1 MYGLVGADLSQ
12 VLLQSP
18 NFPFCN
24 IVVTKLTIAAG
35 GSPNSQT
42 HRPVHHPVSQP
53 FGTVRRG
60 FTAAEVAIVLLPLRS
75 PARPEAV
82 SLARMEGDQSEG
94 GEEDSDFSQSDID
107 MASEEDDMLYN
118 LNVIDGI
125 EIGMDINTVGQGE
138 EVVLRGEMDEVNTF
152 DDLEY
157 PSFEELNLEC
167 SSDEEVG
174 YRFPEFFAE
183 MDMRNPKL
191 EVGQLFRSMQ
201 EFRCAVRSYGA
212 LNGYNVKL
220 RCNDRKRAQGVCKSG
235 CSWRIW
241 ASKLNETETVQVK
254 SYTPEHTCTRSQ
266 YNRHCNYIFLTH
278 RYIEQFKAD
287 PDWKTKSIL
296 ATVRNDLKTE
306 ISRNVACRM
315 RQYAKEILFGTL
327 QEQFGLLRRY
337 AAEVHR
343 TNPGS
348 SIFITLKEQDGCRK
362 VIGVD
367 GCHLRGC
374 FGGIM
379 LTAVGQDASNCI
391 YPVAYAVVEKEN
403 TEAWRWFMKYL
414 AEDIQ
419 MENGRGWTLMTDK
432 QKGLQNVC
440 DELFPEAEH

>member
-1 MYGLVGADLSQ
+1 
-12 VLLQSP
+12 
-18 NFPFCN
+18 
-24 IVVTKLTIAAG
+24 
-35 GSPNSQT
+35 
-42 HRPVHHPVSQP
+42 
-53 FGTVRRG
+53 
-60 FTAAEVAIVLLPLRS
+60 
-75 PARPEAV
+75 
-82 SLARMEGDQSEG
+82 MEGDQSGG
-94 GEEDSDFSQSDID
+94 GEEDSDFSQSDLD
-107 MASEEDDMLYN
+107 MASEEDDMLYD

-125 EIGMDINTVGQGE
+125 EFGMDNNIVGQGE
-138 EVVLRGEMDEVNTF
+138 AVVLRGEMDEANTF

-157 PSFEELNLEC
+157 PSSEELMLEC

-174 YRFPEFFAE
+174 HRFPEFFAE
-183 MDMRNPKL
+183 TDMRNPKL

-220 RCNDRKRAQGVCKSG
+220 RCNDRKRARGVCKPG

-254 SYTPEHTCTRSQ
+254 SYTQEHTCTRSKN
-266 YNRHCNYIFLTH
+266 NRHCNYIFLTH
-278 RYIEQFKAD
+278 RYIEQFKVD
-287 PDWKTKSIL
+287 PNWKTKSIL

-306 ISRNVACRM
+306 ISRNVACKI

-337 AAEVHR
+337 AAEVYR
-343 TNPGS
+343 TNPRS
-348 SIFITLKEQDGCRK
+348 SVFITLNEQVFKGIYICFSACKAGFRDGCRK

-379 LTAVGQDASNCI
+379 LTAVGQDANNCI

-403 TEAWRWFMKYL
+403 TEVWRWFMKSL

-419 MENGRGWTLMTDK
+419 MENGCGWTLMTDK
-432 QKGLQNVC
+432 QKGLQNIC
-440 DELFPEAEH
+440 DELFPKAEHRLCATSVHKFFQCGIQEQNS